1 MGSVFRA
8 KVTRPLPAGA
18 TIVTRGGQQW
28 AEWRDAAG
36 KLKRARTAGPKA
48 SRPGII
54 VEAATFTAKFRD
66 GAGVVRKVAT
76 GCRTRDA
83 AKQVLA
89 DLEARSEKVRAG
101 MLSPR
106 EAEAAEHLSTPIED
120 HMDAYLK
127 VLANSRGKGAHPNV

>member
-8 KVTRPLPAGA
+8 KVTRPMPAGA

-101 MLSPR
+101 ML
-106 EAEAAEHLSTPIED
+106 
-120 HMDAYLK
+120 
-127 VLANSRGKGAHPNV
+127 